1 MMLASAGLRARIAPE
16 WGGGLLGL
24 DAVVD
29 GRLTPLMRA
38 SAFAASPAGV
48 VPDPDPPDLN
58 QPDLNQPDPNQ
69 LACYPLLPWSNR
81 ISDGGF
87 EFDGRR
93 IDLPRNRDDE
103 PWPIHGSGW
112 QRAWR
117 VAYAAADEALL
128 TLDETDASESGASEY
143 RYRAN
148 LRYRL
153 RERAL
158 EVALSVVNIGPASLP
173 FGLGLHPF
181 FPRDAETRLR
191 APADR
196 VWLNDGRTPLPTE
209 LAAIPEHWRFDDARL
224 LPVDCVD
231 HGFLGWSGQASIRW
245 PRRRLGLDIDSDVDR
260 FVLYTPVGADFF
272 CFEPVDHAIDA
283 VHLPGGALAHGMTAL
298 APGARL
304 QRRFRF
310 TAVE

>member
-1 MMLASAGLRARIAPE
+1 MQAMMLASAGLRARIVPE
-16 WGGGLLGL
+16 WGGALLGL
-24 DAVVD
+24 DAVID
-29 GRLTPLMRA
+29 GQLAPLMRA
-38 SAFAASPAGV
+38 TPFAPSPDGV
-48 VPDPDPPDLN
+48 VADS
-58 QPDLNQPDPNQ
+58 NQ

-81 ISDGGF
+81 ISDDGF
-87 EFDGRR
+87 DFDGRR

-128 TLDETDASESGASEY
+128 TLDETSAHDY

-158 EVALSVVNIGPASLP
+158 EVSLSVVNIGLASLP

-181 FPRDAETRLR
+181 FPRDADTRLR

-196 VWLNDGRTPLPTE
+196 IWLNDGCTPLPTE
-209 LAAIPEHWRFDDARL
+209 LADIPERWRFDDTRV
-224 LPVDCVD
+224 LPADCVD
-231 HGFLGWSGQASIRW
+231 HGFVGWSGRASIRW

-260 FVLYTPVGADFF
+260 FVLYTAVGKDFF

-283 VHLPGGALAHGMTAL
+283 VHLPGGALVHGMTAL

-310 TAVE
+310 TAVEC

>member
-16 WGGGLLGL
+16 WGGALLGL
-24 DAVVD
+24 DAVID
-29 GRLTPLMRA
+29 GRLAPLMRP
-38 SAFAASPAGV
+38 SPFAPSPEGV
-48 VPDPDPPDLN
+48 VPDSNRLT
-58 QPDLNQPDPNQ
+58 
-69 LACYPLLPWSNR
+69 CYPLLPWSNR
-81 ISDGGF
+81 ISDDGF
-87 EFDGRR
+87 DFEGRR

-128 TLDETDASESGASEY
+128 TLDETSARDY

-158 EVALSVVNIGPASLP
+158 EVSLSVVNIGLASLP

-181 FPRDAETRLR
+181 FPRDADTRLR

-209 LAAIPEHWRFDDARL
+209 LADIPEHWRFDDARV
-224 LPVDCVD
+224 LPADCVD
-231 HGFLGWSGQASIRW
+231 HGFVGWSGRTSIRW

-310 TAVE
+310 TAVEC